1 METINTF
8 CKNQKEVST
17 LINRVIDEYWN
28 SVISEEKMIGLIK
41 TIVANNEKLVLKEK
55 KFTSAVKQICSKR
68 RLEIVSKIINY

>member
-55 KFTSAVKQICSKR
+55 KFTSAVKQICGKR